1 MSSQGKHG
9 LRSRPADDSSVP
21 QSRTSHSDDTS
32 AKLDSFEAVMKAMDA
47 ELARSRET
55 LANRSPPTHPE
66 AMDKGKGVARDTD
79 IEASM
84 DAELDELLEDDEEV
98 EDEQAGVDYQLIKN
112 FLESFKSQDGSSG
125 PVSSLVGRLQEGW
138 RLPRDDS
145 ES

>member
-1 MSSQGKHG
+1 M
-9 LRSRPADDSSVP
+9 
-21 QSRTSHSDDTS
+21 
-32 AKLDSFEAVMKAMDA
+32 EAMDA

-55 LANRSPPTHPE
+55 VANRSPPMHPE
-66 AMDKGKGVARDTD
+66 AMDKGKGAARDTD

-84 DAELDELLEDDEEV
+84 DAELDALLEDDEEV